1 MAQPPARLGF
11 ALVTLPSKLGV
22 SFTRYLLKNT
32 SLPVVVT
39 GGLEK
44 YRSKEFVLENF
55 SDIKGA
61 ASRVHYIYGDIT
73 RK

>member
-32 SLPVVVT
+32 SLPVVLT

-44 YRSKEFVLENF
+44 FRSKEFVLKKLA
-55 SDIKGA
+55 DIEGA

-73 RK
+73 SK